1 MKRKM
6 SLALDFTARRRIA
19 GAGGWLLL
27 VAGAAFALAV
37 ILDWQDAHE
46 ETARWEDKA
55 AQWGH
60 TARRSGQSGGG
71 GVDGAAEALRPQIE
85 AAAKAVTRL
94 AIPWG
99 ALYSCLEDNADETV
113 SLLAVLP
120 NADKGEIRL
129 SGEARDF
136 AALRGYLQRLGD
148 SGVLTDVRI
157 LSHEL
162 RESDAQ
168 KPVMFTL
175 VAAWRGKS

>member
-6 SLALDFTARRRIA
+6 SLALDFAARRRIA

-27 VAGAAFALAV
+27 AAGAAFALAAL
-37 ILDWQDAHE
+37 LDWQDARE
-46 ETARWEDKA
+46 VTVRWEDKA

-60 TARRSGQSGGG
+60 TARRSGQRGGSS
-71 GVDGAAEALRPQIE
+71 DGAAEALRPQIE

-99 ALYSCLEDNADETV
+99 ALYRCLEDNADETV

-120 NADKGEIRL
+120 NADKGELRL
-129 SGEARDF
+129 SGEAKDF

-148 SGVLTDVRI
+148 SGVLTEVRI
-157 LSHEL
+157 LSHEI

-175 VAAWRGKS
+175 VAAWRGKP